1 MTGILQMVLGSK
13 PAPVTFTVTDLLVVA
28 SGGGGGS
35 FIGGGGGA
43 GGYRTSSSESVTTG
57 TSYTI
62 TVGAGGPI
70 GTVGND
76 SVFSSITSD
85 GGGAGGEYLANG
97 GNGGSGGGGGGQ
109 DGAPGAARNGG
120 TATSGQ
126 GSNGGTTPQQAL
138 YGASGGGGFIAG
150 GSVSSNG
157 NGANGGNGTTNSIT
171 GPSVGYAGGGG
182 GGNRTSVTG
191 NGGEGWDARLD
202 AGLAPDAPIDVELS
216 VGDVVLSGGELGAM
230 MVIDACARLLPGVL
244 GDENSSV
251 EDSFSS
257 GALDH
262 PHYARPAEWRGQAVP
277 EVLMSGDHAAIRRWR
292 RQQALARTWERR
304 PDLLDG
310 LVLSPDEQ
318 EWLRAYIAQ
327 HAIDAKR

>member
-1 MTGILQMVLGSK
+1 
-13 PAPVTFTVTDLLVVA
+13 VA
-28 SGGGGGS
+28 
-35 FIGGGGGA
+35 
-43 GGYRTSSSESVTTG
+43 
-57 TSYTI
+57 
-62 TVGAGGPI
+62 
-70 GTVGND
+70 
-76 SVFSSITSD
+76 
-85 GGGAGGEYLANG
+85 L
-97 GNGGSGGGGGGQ
+97 
-109 DGAPGAARNGG
+109 
-120 TATSGQ
+120 
-126 GSNGGTTPQQAL
+126 TPQGERFTQAWAERL
-138 YGASGGGGFIAG
+138 
-150 GSVSSNG
+150 V
-157 NGANGGNGTTNSIT
+157 
-171 GPSVGYAGGGG
+171 AGGGMTLLCG
-182 GGNRTSVTG
+182 RY
-191 NGGEGWDARLD
+191 EGWDARLD